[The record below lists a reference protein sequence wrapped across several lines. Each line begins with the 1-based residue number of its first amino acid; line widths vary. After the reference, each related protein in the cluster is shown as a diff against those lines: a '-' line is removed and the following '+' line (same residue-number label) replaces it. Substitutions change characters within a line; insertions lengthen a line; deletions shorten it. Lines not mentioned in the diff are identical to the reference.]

1 MDKTELEHG
10 IDLYSKDFGIFVSD
24 FFDGDNDMLSMS
36 VRKRSDVESGYWI
49 TITWIDR
56 ECNTHQVEAQ
66 WRRLAWRRL
75 FEAIIK
81 DQDHNRE
88 RRSQEPTK

>member
-1 MDKTELEHG
+1 MGVSREDLEHG
-10 IDLYSKDFGIFVSD
+10 VETYGKDFGMFLSD
-24 FFDGDNDMLSMS
+24 FYDAGNDMLSMGI
-36 VRKRSDVESGYWI
+36 RKRADVESGYWA
-49 TITWIDR
+49 TITWIDK

-81 DQDHNRE
+81 T
-88 RRSQEPTK
+88 QETT